1 MNWDEITTEAEQG
14 AIGAVC
20 LDSISV
26 LAAANRVGITAEHFK
41 FKPHRLLWATIEEM
55 ARAGKDIDTFTI
67 KDALAKKELLEEAG
81 GVAIL
86 TRCMDSAHS
95 TAHAESYMEQVRE
108 QWQRRQIAE
117 TGLELQRES
126 KDAENPSQVISQG
139 LDRLQ
144 KVGEIKTA
152 DPTEAEVMD
161 ENVAEW
167 LEVKRKRQ
175 AGERVEI
182 GISSGWAELDERLNG
197 GFPRGAYVIIA
208 GRPSAG
214 KTLTEENLSVA
225 MALNGKHVVRV
236 TVDMTR
242 KRLYK
247 RTACRMAGV
256 SWYDLTN
263 GYAREQQIERAQD
276 VYETLKGLD
285 MVTIERERDCDRI
298 IARLR
303 AIHAKKPI
311 DVFSVDYLQ
320 ALRCDSR
327 QTDKA
332 QERVKYIS
340 ATFKTFAQE
349 INATCLMLAQLNR
362 GSENDNQ
369 LPRMSN
375 IRDAGEIEQDAEIGI
390 LLSKNEK
397 VYVAPAEWE
406 RTKRLA
412 VNFDVAKQQDG
423 ETGILP
429 FWRDG
434 NCFTMRPAPADWGQ
448 NQVK

>member
-1 MNWDEITTEAEQG
+1 MSHWDEITREAEQA
-14 AIGAVC
+14 AIGAAC
-20 LDSISV
+20 LDAISV
-26 LAAANRVGITAEHFK
+26 LAAAGRVGIDAEQFCYK
-41 FKPHRLLWATIEEM
+41 QHRILWDTIESMSREG
-55 ARAGKDIDTFTI
+55 AQIDTFTI
-67 KDALAKKELLEEAG
+67 KDTLTKRGQLENAG

-86 TRCMDSAHS
+86 TKCMDAAQS
-95 TAHAESYMEQVRE
+95 TAHAESYFRQIRE

-126 KDAENPSQVISQG
+126 KDAENPGEAIAHG

-144 KVGEIKTA
+144 KVGEVKTA
-152 DPTEAEVMD
+152 DPSEAEILD
-161 ENVAEW
+161 SNLSEW
-167 LEVKRKRQ
+167 VEVKRKRQ
-175 AGERVEI
+175 NGEPVEI
-182 GISSGWAELDERLNG
+182 GIPTGWAELDQRLNG
-197 GFPRGAYVIIA
+197 GLPRGAYVVIA

-214 KTLTEENLSVA
+214 KTLTEENLAVGMA
-225 MALNGKHVVRV
+225 MRGKHVVRV

-247 RTACRMAGV
+247 RTICRMTGAT
-256 SWYDLTN
+256 WYDLTN
-263 GYAREQQIERAQD
+263 GYATDDQMEQAKS
-276 VYETLKGLD
+276 VSAMLKGLN
-285 MVTIERERDCDRI
+285 MTTIERERDCDRI

-303 AIHAKKPI
+303 AIHAKNPI

-327 QTDKA
+327 NTDKA

-349 INATCLMLAQLNR
+349 INATNLMLAQLNR
-362 GSENDNQ
+362 GSETENH

-397 VYVAPAEWE
+397 VQVDPAEWQ
-406 RTKRLA
+406 RVKRIA
-412 VNFDVAKQQDG
+412 VNFDIAKQQDG
-423 ETGILP
+423 ETGVLP

-434 NCFTMRPAPADWGQ
+434 SAFTMRPAPPNWGAQ
-448 NQVK
+448 